1 MSLDNLYALIG
12 TVTFIIFYSKHKQLN
27 LLEFMN
33 IYFFTILTIFFIL
46 KFTFIISK
54 WDYYGYLY

>member
-12 TVTFIIFYSKHKQLN
+12 TIAFIGFYSKNKQLS

-54 WDYYGYLY
+54 

>member
-1 MSLDNLYALIG
+1 MTLDNLYALIG
-12 TVTFIIFYSKHKQLN
+12 TIIFIGFYSKHKNLN
-27 LLEFMN
+27 LKNFIS

-54 WDYYGYLY
+54 

>member
-12 TVTFIIFYSKHKQLN
+12 TVAFIGFYSKHKQLN

-33 IYFFTILTIFFIL
+33 VYFFTILTIFFIL

-54 WDYYGYLY
+54 WDYYGYLC

>member
-54 WDYYGYLY
+54 

>member
-12 TVTFIIFYSKHKQLN
+12 TIAFIGFYSKHKQLN

-33 IYFFTILTIFFIL
+33 VYFFTILTIFFIL

-54 WDYYGYLY
+54 